1 MASVRL
7 FNPLSHRE
15 KEEVSSVRFFNPLS
29 LREKE
34 WLRDYPINS
43 LSLRETT
50 AWTQELERRRKPK
63 PRAGV
68 REPYISPHPHLLPKG
83 EGIALSHLANRSPSG
98 RSNDFET
105 IPLTPFPSGRSNDF
119 ETIPLTPFP
128 SRRRKKC
135 LRSVSLTPFPSGRS
149 NDFETIPSI
158 PFPSRRRKKWL
169 RDYPINPL
177 SRREKEE
184 VSSVRLFTP
193 LSLRERVG
201 VRGS

>member
-68 REPYISPHPHLLPKG
+68 RESYISPHPHLLPKG
-83 EGIALSHLANRSPSG
+83 EGIALSHLANHSPSG

-119 ETIPLTPFP
+119 ETIPLTP
-128 SRRRKKC
+128 S
-135 LRSVSLTPFPSGRS
+135 
-149 NDFETIPSI
+149 
-158 PFPSRRRKKWL
+158 PSRRRKKWL

-177 SRREKEE
+177 SHREKEE
-184 VSSVRLFTP
+184 VSSVRLFNP